1 MENQGGRLLAMMK
14 KTVLLMLAA
23 GFWGCIYSAGYCAAN
38 QKIGV
43 LVIGAGMNETYKPDW
58 IVGYTDHFFP
68 IFTPGMLTGGQLE
81 GGTCFSLIHYANEAE
96 ATVCSQVSGKHIS
109 QGTPID
115 IFCKEYTNLERY
127 PVHSISEHRL
137 FGKNGFFADCYP
149 GVLPYFIASGHSTID
164 PSTGK
169 EILGPHVDDPDG
181 PGIGFAD
188 FEEQY
193 AFTYM
198 DYHYRLT
205 DFIDPSR
212 RQFLRFIYG
221 NAAPAL
227 YGYEPD
233 APELSNIKDAVEKS
247 IDSQTTIVFRNG
259 WESYMRNRDAYKK
272 ASAIPDSTETA
283 LKELIEDEKVDRLI
297 VLSNGAHYS
306 NIITF
311 GYCWRDAGAAGVS
324 RVDNATYYDCITDVS
339 DGYGPENDRDLNTLL
354 AKKPWR
360 NFLAAFPEVYHM
372 ARERAPGLQ
381 ITFAR
386 PFGDYPA
393 FTEAVVEMFKH
404 TVARYQI
411 SSEKKVKVILAF
423 HGYSSGYMKGAQC
436 DAYSNMENSL
446 AARAVA
452 RVESYLKDSWSGRHE
467 VVSAVNEFSEPFL
480 EDTNADPPSRGKPM
494 GSIMSTGE
502 HIDSAI
508 NGVYVNGLG
517 QVIDNG
523 IDNFDY
529 VIAIPVLW
537 DAENVDTIQSFREL
551 TLGNHALQSAAG
563 SKKWFRQTHSED
575 GDDYRIDTDFDSEYF
590 TVKVMDASG
599 WGSTPARTSLLRKP
613 VPVKKGSAQK
623 PTTVILA
630 GTVLSQGNGPARS
643 YVIQAAAASI
653 LEAIDD
659 HSVGG
664 YHDEACEMRAL
675 NAVVGLTAEPR
686 SGSVQLTW
694 MTAGEA
700 GSIGFNIY
708 RAETA
713 AGPFVKLN
721 EAPIASSGSSSVE
734 LQYVYRDAPL
744 KSRTMYYYQIEH
756 EFSGG
761 SASFG
766 PVSATPRPV
775 WFPGK

>member
-1 MENQGGRLLAMMK
+1 MMK
-14 KTVLLMLAA
+14 KIALLMLAA
-23 GFWGCIYSAGYCAAN
+23 GFCFCTYPVTCCEAN

-43 LVIGAGMNETYKPDW
+43 LIIGSGMNETYRPDW
-58 IVGYTDHFFP
+58 IVGYTDQFFP
-68 IFTPGMLTGGQLE
+68 VFTPGLLTGGQLE

-96 ATVCSQVSGKHIS
+96 AAVCSQVSGRHIS

-127 PVHSISEHRL
+127 PVHAISEHRL

-149 GVLPYFIASGHSTID
+149 GIIPYFIASGHSTID
-164 PSTGK
+164 PSTGR

-181 PGIGFAD
+181 PGIGIAD

-193 AFTYM
+193 AFIYM

-205 DFIDPSR
+205 NFIDPYR

-221 NAAPAL
+221 NDTPLL
-227 YGYEPD
+227 YGYGPE
-233 APELSNIKDAVEKS
+233 APELSNIKDEVEKAF
-247 IDSQTTIVFRNG
+247 DSKTTLVFRNG

-272 ASAIPDSTETA
+272 PSAIPDSTETA
-283 LKELIEDEKVDRLI
+283 LKELIEDEKIDRLI

-306 NIITF
+306 NIINL
-311 GYCWRDAGAAGVS
+311 GYCWRDAGGAGVS
-324 RVDNATYYDCITDVS
+324 RVDNATYYDCITNFG
-339 DGYGPENDRDLNTLL
+339 DGYGPENGRDLKNLL

-360 NFLAAFPEVYHM
+360 NFLSAFPEIYHM
-372 ARERAPGLQ
+372 AKERAPGMQ

-393 FTEAVVEMFKH
+393 FTEALVEMFKH
-404 TVARYQI
+404 TVAKYQI

-446 AARAVA
+446 AVRAIA
-452 RVESYLKDSWSGRHE
+452 RVESYLAGSWRGRHE
-467 VVSAVNEFSEPFL
+467 VVSATNEFSEPFL
-480 EDTNADPPSRGKPM
+480 EDTNADPPSRDMPM

-502 HIDSAI
+502 HIDIAI

-517 QVIDNG
+517 RVIDNG
-523 IDNFDY
+523 LDNFDY

-551 TLGNHALQSAAG
+551 ALGNHALQSAAG

-599 WGSTPARTSLLRKP
+599 WESTPARTALLRKP

-630 GTVLSQGNGPARS
+630 GTVLAQGNGPVRS

-659 HSVGG
+659 PFVGG
-664 YHDEACEMRAL
+664 YLDEECEMRAL
-675 NAVVGLTAEPR
+675 NGVAGLAAEPR
-686 SGSVQLTW
+686 NGSVQRSG
-694 MTAGEA
+694 MTAGPA
-700 GSIGFNIY
+700 G
-708 RAETA
+708 
-713 AGPFVKLN
+713 
-721 EAPIASSGSSSVE
+721 
-734 LQYVYRDAPL
+734 
-744 KSRTMYYYQIEH
+744 KSARQ
-756 EFSGG
+756 
-761 SASFG
+761 
-766 PVSATPRPV
+766 
-775 WFPGK
+775 KQ

>member
-1 MENQGGRLLAMMK
+1 MAMMK
-14 KTVLLMLAA
+14 KIALLMLAA
-23 GFWGCIYSAGYCAAN
+23 GFWFCTYPATYCVAN

-43 LVIGAGMNETYKPDW
+43 LVIGSGMNETYKPDW

-81 GGTCFSLIHYANEAE
+81 GGSCFSLIHYANEAE
-96 ATVCSQVSGKHIS
+96 AAVCSQVSGRPIA

-115 IFCKEYTNLERY
+115 IFCKEYTNLENY
-127 PVHSISEHRL
+127 PVHAISEHRL

-149 GVLPYFIASGHSTID
+149 GIIPYFIASGHSTID

-181 PGIGFAD
+181 PGIGYAD

-193 AFTYM
+193 AFIYM

-205 DFIDPSR
+205 NFIDPSR

-221 NAAPAL
+221 NDTPLL
-227 YGYEPD
+227 YGYEPE
-233 APELSNIKDAVEKS
+233 APELSNIKDEVEKAL
-247 IDSQTTIVFRNG
+247 DSQTTVVFRNG

-272 ASAIPDSTETA
+272 PSVIPDSTETA

-306 NIITF
+306 NIINL
-311 GYCWRDAGAAGVS
+311 GYCWRDAGGAGVS
-324 RVDNATYYDCITDVS
+324 RVDNATYYDCITNFS
-339 DGYGPENDRDLNTLL
+339 DGYGPENEKKLKTLL
-354 AKKPWR
+354 ANKPWR
-360 NFLAAFPEVYHM
+360 KFLSVYPEVYHM
-372 ARERAPGLQ
+372 ARERTPSLP

-393 FTEAVVEMFKH
+393 FTEALVEMFKH
-404 TVARYQI
+404 TVAKYQI

-423 HGYSSGYMKGAQC
+423 HGYSNGYMKGAQC

-446 AARAVA
+446 AERAVA
-452 RVESYLKDSWSGRHE
+452 RVKSYLEGWSGGHE
-467 VVSAVNEFSEPFL
+467 VVSAVNEFAEPFL
-480 EDTNADPPSRGKPM
+480 EDTNADPPSRDKPM

-502 HIDSAI
+502 HIESAI

-523 IDNFDY
+523 TDKFDY

-537 DAENVDTIQSFREL
+537 DAENVDTILSFRDL

-563 SKKWFRQTHSED
+563 SKKWIRQTYSED
-575 GDDYRIDTDFDSEYF
+575 GDGYRTDTDFDSEYF

-599 WGSTPARTSLLRKP
+599 WESTPARTALLRKP

-630 GTVLSQGNGPARS
+630 GTVLSQGNGPVRS
-643 YVIQAAAASI
+643 YVTQAAAASI
-653 LEAIDD
+653 LEAVDD
-659 HSVGG
+659 PSVGG
-664 YHDEACEMRAL
+664 YYDEDCEMRAL

-686 SGSVQLTW
+686 NGSVQLAW
-694 MTAGEA
+694 MTVGEA
-700 GSIGFNIY
+700 GSTGFNIY

-721 EAPIASSGSSSVE
+721 EAPIASSGESSLE
-734 LQYVYRDAPL
+734 LQYVYLDAPL
-744 KSRTMYYYQIEH
+744 KNRTTYYYQIEH

-761 SASFG
+761 SAFFG
-766 PVSATPRPV
+766 PVSATPRLV
-775 WFPGK
+775 WFLGK